1 MINEIDKLYPEEGKP
16 GDLTINP
23 DDQAYDINPVTDH
36 E

>member
-16 GDLTINP
+16 DDPTNNP
-23 DDQAYDINPVTDH
+23 DYQAHDTNPVIDH